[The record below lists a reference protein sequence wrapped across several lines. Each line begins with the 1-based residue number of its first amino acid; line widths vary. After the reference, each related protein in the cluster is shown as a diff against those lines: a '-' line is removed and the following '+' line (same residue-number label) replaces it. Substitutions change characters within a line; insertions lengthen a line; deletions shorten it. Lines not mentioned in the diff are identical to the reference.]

1 MKKYLPIFLLSSPF
15 LYASSYDDCLN
26 LTAHE
31 RLLEPSGFVEYDD
44 VDWRKAL
51 PFCEKAVAESPDN
64 FKALYS
70 LSRVYS
76 RQFDE
81 LGGKELKEKLYN
93 YIEKSYRA
101 GFGHAAWVLAI
112 GYYESQEWDQAM
124 YWLDLNAKDGSVRAI
139 NEKARWLFDSEEA
152 YPNKNYREAADTLKS
167 AADSDNKYIHF
178 NLASLHYYDK
188 YEMLDYELALKHF
201 KKAASLD
208 HVRSLY
214 VLGEIY
220 HNGFGTPKDPKKST
234 EYYLAAKKAGYKS
247 GDIDKRLSQSAMNTW
262 LKSEEGE
269 GYEYYDL
276 SINTIRSLAVKN
288 DPEAKKFLRQQRI
301 ASSPDKT
308 PLDYFL
314 VASQGDAY
322 LLRASKYIDSYIETK
337 NTEAKEKVSK
347 ALKNYFNIMVANG
360 VYSEPIKY
368 FKKIVDQG
376 YGPFFN
382 ISNFYLAKMY
392 VMLFLDYEH
401 ESDGIKALTSAMLTD
416 NKDILESVAFG
427 IHSVTDKATYDN
439 MLAVAGRINK
449 NYNIDF
455 VINRYEQA
463 LKRDMSDLAMI
474 YVKDSSIDIN
484 DRRSNDG
491 VSMLHLAIWHNNTDI
506 AKQLIERGADIN
518 LADRQGDKP
527 LGYAIYKRN
536 MELIEYLNK
545 LGAKN

>member
-31 RLLEPSGFVEYDD
+31 LLLEPSGFVEYDD

-51 PFCEKAVAESPDN
+51 PFCEKAVAENPDN

-81 LGGKELKEKLYN
+81 LGDKELAEKMDDYV
-93 YIEKSYRA
+93 ERSYRA

-124 YWLDLNAKDGSVRAI
+124 YWLDLNAKDGSVDAI
-139 NEKARWLFDSEEA
+139 NEKAVWLFDSEEA
-152 YPNKNYREAADTLKS
+152 YPNKNYREASDTLKS
-167 AADSDNKYIHF
+167 AVNSDNKYVHF

-188 YEMLDYELALKHF
+188 YGMLDYELALKHF
-201 KKAASLD
+201 KKAASLG

-214 VLGEIY
+214 VLGEMY
-220 HNGFGTPKDPKKST
+220 HNGFGTPKDPEKST

-337 NTEAKEKVSK
+337 NPEAKEKVSK